1 MKLYSGPLSLFARKI
16 EIALGEKGL
25 AYERV
30 MVPFTQEAGYS
41 PKHPDVLA
49 ANPKGQVPVLVDGD
63 LTLFDSTLIFEYLED
78 AYPAPPLYP
87 VGAKPRA
94 RCRMIELAADEI
106 LLPLVRALMFRNSP
120 VDPDAARQAQLVAEA
135 ARTEAAI
142 RNYYAGLEAELAGR
156 DYFCDVFTV
165 ADIAMFMTVLFVL
178 RLRGPRL
185 DGFPALAAW
194 YARVGARPAAAK
206 AASEI
211 AAADRALSPLA
222 RPSAQAPS

>member
-25 AYERV
+25 QFERE
-30 MVPFTQEAGYS
+30 MVPFTQAAGYA

-78 AYPAPPLYP
+78 AYPTPLLYP
-87 VGAKPRA
+87 KGAKPRA
-94 RCRMIELAADEI
+94 RCRLIELSADEI
-106 LLPLVRALMFRNSP
+106 LLPLVRHLMFRTVP
-120 VDPDAARQAQLVAEA
+120 ADPDPARQAQRMAEA
-135 ARTEAAI
+135 ERAEVAI
-142 RNYYAGLEAELAGR
+142 LDYYAGLEAKLAGR
-156 DYFCDVFTV
+156 DYFCGDFSV

-185 DGFPALAAW
+185 AAFPALAAW
-194 YARVGARPAAAK
+194 YARIGARPAAAK

-211 AAADRALSPLA
+211 AAADRELSP
-222 RPSAQAPS
+222 PG